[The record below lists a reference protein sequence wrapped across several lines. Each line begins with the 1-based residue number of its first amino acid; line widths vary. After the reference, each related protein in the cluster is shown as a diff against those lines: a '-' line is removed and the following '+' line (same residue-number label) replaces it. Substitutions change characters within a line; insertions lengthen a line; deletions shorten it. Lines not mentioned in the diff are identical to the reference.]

1 VKGGRDMSAKTQLVN
16 ILDFIGEKEA
26 NQLLQYVKDS
36 FLLKPRTWDDIE
48 EDDPTPDEM
57 AIIAEYRKN
66 KESY

>member
-1 VKGGRDMSAKTQLVN
+1 MSAKTQLVN